1 MMISPK
7 KIVTILLSA
16 LYVALFSACD
26 NETADMLSISS
37 ANNKAIVSL
46 PGVSCSQA
54 YRFTTNGDWAVS
66 CSDPDISIAPMQ
78 GKAGTDSVIVSS
90 SKLNC
95 TNDPVESSFTIDVT
109 NALYSIKQNVTISLQ
124 PVFKLKE
131 TSYTAAADGDTLY
144 VKFHCDGDVSAGV
157 YVYYD
162 TDFHLMF
169 DADNSQMQKCAVT
182 RSDDDT
188 EYNCTMKIAIRRNTL
203 TSTRTGKFF
212 FSLDRGKTL
221 TSVEMTA
228 TQLASGIGES
238 TDTVSANGKVTLL
251 HEHSLGNGVPVV
263 LLGDGFI
270 DKDIESGKY
279 RAAMTEACGYL
290 FDIEPM
296 KSLQQYFDVYEVT
309 AVSKNNYFSNYTS
322 TAFSSVFGGGTL
334 ITGDDDKAVLY
345 AKKAVKNIDD
355 ALIIVVLNDS
365 RYAGTCA
372 LYTDGKKSDIPSG
385 HSVAYVPMVDSQ
397 KNGGI
402 GFAEVLHHEA
412 IGHGFAK
419 LADEYSEHGV
429 ITAEATAELKTFQS
443 YGFSRNVSLYS
454 DVAKSWWADF
464 AADSRYAGEAL
475 SCYEG
480 AYTYLKGVWRPTVNS
495 IMNDNSGAFNAPS
508 RCMIYKRCM
517 SIALGSAWAYDYETF
532 ASFDAP
538 SRNAAATSASV
549 TTRSAHTATRPRLAS
564 PIIHIRK

>member
-1 MMISPK
+1 MKTPSRIITAIL
-7 KIVTILLSA
+7 IVITILT
-16 LYVALFSACD
+16 ACD
-26 NETADMLSISS
+26 NETADLLSISS
-37 ANNKAIVSL
+37 NTKGAIVSL
-46 PGVSCSQA
+46 PGVSLTQA
-54 YRFTTNGDWAVS
+54 YRFTTNGDWTVS
-66 CSDPDISIAPMQ
+66 CDNPDISIAPMA

-90 SKLNC
+90 SKYNC
-95 TNDPVESSFTIDVT
+95 TNEPVVSSFTIDVT
-109 NALYSIKQNVTISLQ
+109 NALYSIKQNVTISQ
-124 PVFKLKE
+124 EPVFKVKE

-144 VKFHCDGDVSAGV
+144 VKFRCDGDVSAGV

-182 RSDDDT
+182 RSDDDA

-203 TSTRTGKFF
+203 SSTRSGKFF
-212 FSLDRGKTL
+212 LSLDRGKTL
-221 TSVEMTA
+221 TSIEMNV
-228 TQLASGIGES
+228 TQIASGIGES
-238 TDTVSANGKVTLL
+238 TDLTSADGKVTLL

-279 RAAMTEACGYL
+279 RAAMTQACGYL

-309 AVSKNNYFSNYTS
+309 AVSKNNYISNYTS

-334 ITGDDDKAVLY
+334 ISGDDDKAVAY
-345 AKKAVKNIDD
+345 AKKAVKDVDD
-355 ALIIVVLNDS
+355 ALIIVILNDD
-365 RYAGTCA
+365 RYAGTCY

-385 HSVAYVPMVDSQ
+385 HSIAYVPMTDAN
-397 KNGGI
+397 KNLGV
-402 GFAEVLHHEA
+402 GFANVLHHEA

-419 LADEYSEHGV
+419 LADEYSERGV
-429 ITAEATAELKTFQS
+429 ITAEATAELKTYQS
-443 YGFSRNVSLYS
+443 YGFSRNVTLAS
-454 DVAKSWWADF
+454 DVAQSWWADF
-464 AADSRYAGEAL
+464 AADSRYAGESL

-495 IMNDNSGAFNAPS
+495 IMRDNSGAFNAPS

-517 SIALGSAWAYDYETF
+517 HIALASAWTYDYETF
-532 ASFDAP
+532 VSFDAP
-538 SRNAAATSASV
+538 SRNATATTATV
-549 TTRSAHTATRPRLAS
+549 TTRTAHIHLPALSS
-564 PIIHIRK
+564 PIIRIKK